1 MKKSLHLL
9 MFFVSFSAA
18 VAQVPGKMTYQAV
31 LRYSNNGL
39 VANKSIVMKVSILQ
53 GSASGTSVYSETHNT
68 STNPNGLVT
77 IEIGGGVNQSGALLS
92 VDWSNGPFFLK
103 TETDPQGGNNFTIT
117 STSQLLSV
125 PYAFYAGKSGNG
137 MPSGNQ
143 IGQMLY
149 WDGEQWKFIAPGQPG
164 QFLQMTTQMIPGWA
178 GIPRDSLCNCCDSLI
193 VKIDTLKS
201 SSNADWRNVVLI
213 GSTDGSSNDIDICA
227 SAWTIGG
234 NPSYIRGHLKFS
246 LNTVPANATI
256 ISAKLS
262 LYSNPTP
269 INGNLTDANSGSNNA
284 FYIRRITSSWVG
296 NTLTWATMPTT
307 TTEGQ
312 ILIPHTSSPSLD
324 LIDIDVTNLVKAMR
338 AAGNDYGFV
347 IQLVNESAYNARQFC
362 SSNHS
367 NVSKRPR
374 LILEYK

>member
-1 MKKSLHLL
+1 MKSMKKALYLILFLCSIT
-9 MFFVSFSAA
+9 SAM
-18 VAQVPGKMTYQAV
+18 AQVPGKMTYQAV

-53 GSASGTSVYSETHNT
+53 GSANGTSVYSETHNT

-92 VDWSNGPFFLK
+92 VDWANGPFFLK

-178 GIPRDSLCNCCDSLI
+178 SIPLDSLCKCCDSQTVSLQSN
-193 VKIDTLKS
+193 VNQKEVLLFGNNSIDQTDP
-201 SSNADWRNVVLI
+201 APPEVVA
-213 GSTDGSSNDIDICA
+213 G
-227 SAWTIGG
+227 AWTSGSIV
-234 NPSYIRGHLKFS
+234 YIRSILKFDLS
-246 LNTVPANATI
+246 SIPANATI
-256 ISAKLS
+256 LSAKLS

-269 INGNLTDANSGSNNA
+269 LNGNLVDANFGSDNS
-284 FYIRRITSSWVG
+284 FYIRRVSSSWTIPG
-296 NTLTWATMPTT
+296 INWLNQPTST
-307 TTEGQ
+307 TQ
-312 ILIPHTSSPSLD
+312 DQVLIPHTSLARLDVVNVEVKSLVQSM
-324 LIDIDVTNLVKAMR
+324 ITS
-338 AAGNDYGFV
+338 GNYGFM
-347 IQLVNESAYNARQFC
+347 IQLQNENPYNVRDFC
-362 SSNHS
+362 SSKYS
-367 NVSKRPR
+367 DVTKRPKLVIQYR
-374 LILEYK
+374 

>member
-1 MKKSLHLL
+1 